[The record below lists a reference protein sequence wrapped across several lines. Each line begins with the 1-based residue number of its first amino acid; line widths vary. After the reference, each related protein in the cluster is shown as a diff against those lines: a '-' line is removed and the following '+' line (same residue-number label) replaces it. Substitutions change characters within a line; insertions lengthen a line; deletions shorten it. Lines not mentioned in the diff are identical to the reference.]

1 MKGIYM
7 DRPLLALRWRASVAS
22 RMSLYQQWGWKKTSG
37 AGKLAA
43 RLQEAADGA
52 RAAAN
57 VIEALVG
64 VFGAY
69 LAPGASKRRA
79 KA

>member
-1 MKGIYM
+1 VKGIYL
-7 DRPLLALRWRASVAS
+7 DRPLLKLLWRASVAS
-22 RMSLYQQWGWKKTSG
+22 RMALYQQWAWKQSGG
-37 AGKLAA
+37 AGQLAA